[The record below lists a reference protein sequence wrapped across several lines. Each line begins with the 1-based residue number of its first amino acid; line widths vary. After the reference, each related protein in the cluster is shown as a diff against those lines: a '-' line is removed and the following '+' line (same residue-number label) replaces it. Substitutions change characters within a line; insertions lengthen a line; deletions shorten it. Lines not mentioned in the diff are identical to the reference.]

1 MTHPVVVRPNPWR
14 RTIPFRFKLART
26 VNTKNFRVFPARQ
39 NTRLLRA
46 ALNTEFNSVFF
57 KHVARM
63 VNLTSKIRQIAVIF
77 VIAWASFCDGQK
89 HLGSETRTQYDRYKL
104 VRMTTTELNGDQSKL
119 YSFLTPS
126 KHNNI

>member
-1 MTHPVVVRPNPWR
+1 
-14 RTIPFRFKLART
+14 
-26 VNTKNFRVFPARQ
+26 
-39 NTRLLRA
+39 
-46 ALNTEFNSVFF
+46 
-57 KHVARM
+57 M

-126 KHNNI
+126 KHNDINVWCIKFRSKHSSNTVLCLLRNLMHQMLRLIYWYVSVQYLNFWTTKMQL